1 MVTLNVRVG
10 AVALV
15 LGSCGTA
22 ALSFLAPDLTP
33 LRLLSFAVVLLGSWA
48 FADEMGIRKPLNRA
62 GLVAIAFAGL
72 AKTLVLLGA
81 DPAVHSKYLLLYAFA
96 LLIAL
101 LLWSVA
107 LLHRD
112 RRMKIMGA
120 FGTAGAVV
128 PIILLVAGHVIVGA
142 GAILG
147 VSSLYELSGEN
158 INSTP
163 GIIRIIEAIFFGWG
177 ALVAIALWSGQLSR
191 PPNELAPLET

>member
-1 MVTLNVRVG
+1 MLVIRANLSRANPEDCHYGLPVQERQAKNMVTLNARVG

-81 DPAVHSKYLLLYAFA
+81 DPAVH
-96 LLIAL
+96 
-101 LLWSVA
+101 
-107 LLHRD
+107 R
-112 RRMKIMGA
+112 
-120 FGTAGAVV
+120 
-128 PIILLVAGHVIVGA
+128 
-142 GAILG
+142 
-147 VSSLYELSGEN
+147 
-158 INSTP
+158 
-163 GIIRIIEAIFFGWG
+163 
-177 ALVAIALWSGQLSR
+177 
-191 PPNELAPLET
+191 